1 MSDSNKN
8 IFPEQPEHSTDDT
21 RLEHEA
27 SVNQVESE
35 PTYWETGA
43 LEDHEQA
50 PVQYAQYDPPPN
62 QKTNNYNNLY
72 EAPQKKKSKVAILI
86 AIVAVLLITFFAT
99 AFAFGDKAK
108 NTLAMI
114 TKSPAEYLAYVVD
127 KSVDESMDKMTKYMD
142 VSGVGQDIAAET
154 FAKLSYDKDTV
165 SALLQSSLGMT
176 IEDFEALVGISLDS
190 VGFDMIV
197 ALEDKEIYEKLGV
210 TLNSIDIITAEI
222 FIDNVANEMMIRLP
236 ELSPAYLI
244 QSLDMSEYGVDSVD
258 TNGLNEALR
267 VLNSDKTRDFVKR
280 YTSIVTAEVQDVE
293 LSKGQD
299 LTVGDLTVKANLLT
313 ISLSNETLNKIAIK
327 LLEEAKDDEYILDL
341 LPLFAT
347 SKEDYQY
354 EINNALED
362 LKSYMT
368 DLDDEE
374 LVVID
379 LFVNSDVK
387 DLGYNLTFKEY
398 GENHLKLGYSNI
410 EENNKGEYEF
420 YLTDTS
426 SQNGLKASGNHTIRN
441 GAYTGSAV
449 IDILD
454 SHNSNMS
461 FTIKYDDLK
470 YATKNNRL
478 YSYGKINLSS
488 FMMMGMEIEIEYDV
502 EGTQQ
507 LINVYLNMGS
517 SPLVTLETS
526 TKYLDNYKLPEP
538 DNNAEVYDMI
548 TDIDAYSSTMNVER
562 FISDLSD
569 RLGVDLESLIGAFFP
584 Y

>member
-8 IFPEQPEHSTDDT
+8 NFPKQPEHSTYDS
-21 RLEHEA
+21 RLENEA
-27 SVNQVESE
+27 SINQVESE

-43 LEDHEQA
+43 LEDLEQA
-50 PVQYAQYDPPPN
+50 PIQYAQYDQAPN
-62 QKTNNYNNLY
+62 QETDNYNNLH
-72 EAPQKKKSKVAILI
+72 EAPQKKSRVAILI
-86 AIVAVLLITFFAT
+86 AIVAVLLITFSAT

-108 NTLAMI
+108 NALAMI
-114 TKSPAEYLAYVVD
+114 TKSPAEYFAYVVD
-127 KSVDESMDKMTKYMD
+127 KSIDESMDKMTKYMD
-142 VSGVGQDIAAET
+142 VSGVGQDIAVET
-154 FAKLSYDKDTV
+154 SAKLSYDKDTV

-176 IEDFEALVGISLDS
+176 IEDFEALIGISLDS
-190 VGFDMIV
+190 VGFDIIV
-197 ALEDKEIYEKLGV
+197 ALQDKEIYEKLGV

-222 FIDNVANEMMIRLP
+222 FMDNVADEMMIRLP

-244 QSLDMSEYGVDSVD
+244 QSLDISEYGVDSVD
-258 TNGLNEALR
+258 MDGLNEALR
-267 VLNSDKTRDFVKR
+267 ILNSDKTEDFVKR

-299 LTVGDLTVKANLLT
+299 FTVGDLTVKANLLT
-313 ISLSNETLNKIAIK
+313 VSLSNETLNKIATK
-327 LLEEAKDDEYILDL
+327 VLEEAKDDEYILDL

-368 DLDDEE
+368 NLDDEE

-379 LFVNSDVK
+379 LFVNSDGK
-387 DLGYNLTFKEY
+387 KLGYNLTFKEH

-410 EENNKGEYEF
+410 EKNNKGEYEF
-420 YLTDTS
+420 YLTDTY

-454 SHNSNMS
+454 NHNSNMS
-461 FTIKYDDLK
+461 FTIKYDDIR

-488 FMMMGMEIEIEYDV
+488 FMMMGMEIKIEFDV

-507 LINVYLNMGS
+507 LINVYLNMGN

-538 DNNAEVYDMI
+538 DSNAEVYDMI
-548 TDIDAYSSTMNVER
+548 TDIDAYSSTMNVEG

-569 RLGVDLESLIGAFFP
+569 RLGVDLESLIGVFFP

>member
-8 IFPEQPEHSTDDT
+8 NFPKQPEHSTYDS
-21 RLEHEA
+21 RLENEA
-27 SVNQVESE
+27 SINQVESE

-43 LEDHEQA
+43 LEDLEQA
-50 PVQYAQYDPPPN
+50 PIQYAQYDQAPN
-62 QKTNNYNNLY
+62 QETDNYNNLH
-72 EAPQKKKSKVAILI
+72 EAPQKKSRVAILI
-86 AIVAVLLITFFAT
+86 AIVAVLLITFSAT

-108 NTLAMI
+108 NALAMI
-114 TKSPAEYLAYVVD
+114 TKSPAEYFAYVVD
-127 KSVDESMDKMTKYMD
+127 KSIDESMDKMTKYMD
-142 VSGVGQDIAAET
+142 VSGVGQDIAVET
-154 FAKLSYDKDTV
+154 SAKLSYDKDTV

-176 IEDFEALVGISLDS
+176 IEDFEALIGISLDS
-190 VGFDMIV
+190 VGFDIIV
-197 ALEDKEIYEKLGV
+197 ALQDKEIYEKLGV

-222 FIDNVANEMMIRLP
+222 FMDNVADEMMIRLP

-244 QSLDMSEYGVDSVD
+244 QSLDISEYGVDSVD
-258 TNGLNEALR
+258 MDGLNEALR
-267 VLNSDKTRDFVKR
+267 ILNSDKTEDFVKR

-299 LTVGDLTVKANLLT
+299 FTVGDLTVKANLLT
-313 ISLSNETLNKIAIK
+313 VSLSNETLNKIATK
-327 LLEEAKDDEYILDL
+327 VLEEAKDDEYILDL

-368 DLDDEE
+368 NLDDEE

-379 LFVNSDVK
+379 LFVNSDGK
-387 DLGYNLTFKEY
+387 KLGYNLTFKEH

-410 EENNKGEYEF
+410 EKNNKGEYEF
-420 YLTDTS
+420 YLTDTY

-454 SHNSNMS
+454 NHNSNMS
-461 FTIKYDDLK
+461 FTIKYDDIR

-488 FMMMGMEIEIEYDV
+488 FMMMGMEIKIEFDV

-507 LINVYLNMGS
+507 LINVYLNMGNS
-517 SPLVTLETS
+517 SLVTLETS

-538 DNNAEVYDMI
+538 DSNAEVYDMI
-548 TDIDAYSSTMNVER
+548 TDIDAYSSTMNVEG

-569 RLGVDLESLIGAFFP
+569 RLGVDLESLIGVFFP